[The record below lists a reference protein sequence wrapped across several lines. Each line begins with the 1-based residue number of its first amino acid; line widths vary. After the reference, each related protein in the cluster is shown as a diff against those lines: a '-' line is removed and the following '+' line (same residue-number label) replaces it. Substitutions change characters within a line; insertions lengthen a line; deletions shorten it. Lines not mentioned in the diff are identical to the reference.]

1 MKITS
6 VNNELIKE
14 TAKLLQRKYRDEKG
28 LFLLE
33 GEKCIQE
40 ALASGLEIIH
50 IFEIE
55 GCKNFFSV
63 ENGNHGNLLFKKR
76 QRHYPN
82 HNRNPNTLLD
92 VKCYADGKGIE
103 KKIFLIFKKKQA

>member
-33 GEKCIQE
+33 GEKCIQ
-40 ALASGLEIIH
+40 LSLIH
-50 IFEIE
+50 I
-55 GCKNFFSV
+55 
-63 ENGNHGNLLFKKR
+63 
-76 QRHYPN
+76 
-82 HNRNPNTLLD
+82 
-92 VKCYADGKGIE
+92 
-103 KKIFLIFKKKQA
+103 